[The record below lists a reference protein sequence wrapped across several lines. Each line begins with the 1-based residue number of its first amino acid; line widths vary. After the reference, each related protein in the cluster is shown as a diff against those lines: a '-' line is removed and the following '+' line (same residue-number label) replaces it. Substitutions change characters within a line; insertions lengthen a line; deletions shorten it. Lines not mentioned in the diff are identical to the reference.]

1 MNNKQGKRFLLSV
14 CACIF
19 LFSGCGTTSATVS
32 NASNENSVIEVKE
45 TAGREI
51 QTTKATIMNIEKVYL
66 SNAQIAPAVT
76 ELKFQDSGTFLQYN
90 IKLGDTVEKGDILAV
105 TDDEALEEKIK
116 DAKEAIESSTK
127 SYEHNIENYN
137 MSIKILKLELLES
150 TLTVTDK
157 VEKKLAIE
165 KQELLIQQEK
175 ERYELEQEKKEKEL
189 KELEDQVGKN
199 IIVAPHSGTVIYL
212 REIYKGFSVNDIS
225 TYIGISDETNF
236 YAVSDKINQRYLT
249 LAKDS
254 YILKDGKKYTVTFVT
269 PDSEV
274 EAKLQANGITL
285 HSTFQVDE
293 PDDSF
298 EYSEYA
304 LLSIVTDKAEK
315 VIGIPKVA
323 VKGDTVGRYVYVQE
337 NGEKVKTYIKI
348 GISDDVNTEVKEGL
362 KEGDVVYV
370 EN

>member
-1 MNNKQGKRFLLSV
+1 MNKSQGKRFLLSI

-32 NASNENSVIEVKE
+32 NASSKTGVIEVKE

-51 QTTKATIMNIEKVYL
+51 QTTKATIMDIEKVYL

-76 ELKFQDSGTFLQYN
+76 ELRFQDSGTFLKYN
-90 IKLGDTVEKGDILAV
+90 IKLGDTVKEGDVLAV
-105 TDDEALEEKIK
+105 TDDELLEETIE
-116 DAKEAIESSTK
+116 DAKEAIENSAK
-127 SYEHNIENYN
+127 NYEHTIDNYY
-137 MSIKILKLELLES
+137 MSIKILKLELLDS
-150 TLTVTDK
+150 GLTNADK

-165 KQELLIQQEK
+165 QQELLIQQEK
-175 ERYELEQEKKEKEL
+175 ERYELEQAKKEKEL
-189 KELEDQVGKN
+189 KELESKVGKN

-212 REIYKGFSVNDIS
+212 REAYKGFSVNDIS

-236 YAVSDKINQRYLT
+236 YAVTDKINQRYLT

-254 YILKDGKKYTVTFVT
+254 YIMKDGKKYNVTFVT
-269 PDSEV
+269 PNNEID
-274 EAKLQANGITL
+274 AKLQANGVSL
-285 HSTFQVDE
+285 HSSFQVNE

-304 LLSIVTDKAEK
+304 LLSIVTDKANG

-323 VKGDTVGRYVYVQE
+323 VKGDTVGRYVYVQN

-348 GISDDVNTEVKEGL
+348 GISDDINTEVKEGL

-370 EN
+370 DN